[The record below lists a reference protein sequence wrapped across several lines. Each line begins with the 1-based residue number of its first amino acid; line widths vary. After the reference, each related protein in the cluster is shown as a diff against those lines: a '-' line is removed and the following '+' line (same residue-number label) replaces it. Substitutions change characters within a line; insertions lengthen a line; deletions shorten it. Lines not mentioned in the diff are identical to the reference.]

1 MHELSLCQS
10 IYGIVDRARDGRSVA
25 TVELTVGQLRQVIP
39 ETLVACWEVVTS
51 DGPLAGSRLDI
62 DHIPGRLQCAQCQT
76 QTTLDD
82 RFVFGCPSCGSVD
95 VVVVSG
101 EEFLVTALQLE
112 DA

>member
-25 TVELTVGQLRQVIP
+25 IVELRVGQLRQVIP
-39 ETLVACWEVVTS
+39 ETLAACWELVTL

-62 DHIPGRLQCAQCQT
+62 DHIPGRLQCGGCQT
-76 QTTLDD
+76 LTTLEDV
-82 RFVFGCPSCGSVD
+82 FVFGCPACGSVD

-101 EEFLVTALQLE
+101 EEFLVSALELV
-112 DA
+112 DT